1 MPGDAERGN
10 DTGDPV
16 GEIGGDVRVG
26 DVADT
31 PVRYQASETWG
42 AVGAWGFR
50 PAEVADQSPD
60 LVAAAMQF
68 GNNESSQVAGGAGDE
83 NGGHASF
90 LIVRCGGVS
99 QHAGQERIRQV
110 RHGGVWVV
118 ERPRVEPGGDRVG
131 EVNVEAWG
139 NGGVEQPEP

>member
-50 PAEVADQSPD
+50 PAKVAD
-60 LVAAAMQF
+60 
-68 GNNESSQVAGGAGDE
+68 
-83 NGGHASF
+83 
-90 LIVRCGGVS
+90 
-99 QHAGQERIRQV
+99 
-110 RHGGVWVV
+110 
-118 ERPRVEPGGDRVG
+118 
-131 EVNVEAWG
+131 
-139 NGGVEQPEP
+139 